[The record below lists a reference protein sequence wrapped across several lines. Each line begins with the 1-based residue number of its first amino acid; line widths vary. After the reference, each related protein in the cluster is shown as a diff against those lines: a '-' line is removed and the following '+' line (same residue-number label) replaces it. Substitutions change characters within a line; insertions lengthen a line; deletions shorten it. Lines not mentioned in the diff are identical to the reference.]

1 MIASLKGH
9 IQILTMNSLIVDVNG
24 VGYHVHVP
32 LGTAGR
38 IEPEA
43 DGRASFHIH
52 TNVREDAITL
62 FGFATFE
69 EKRLFM
75 RLTSVSGIGPKMGLA
90 VLSGLTPSDFIRA
103 VRNSDVKALTQIS
116 GVGKKTAQR
125 IILEL
130 KSAVDDFEFA
140 ELAPADPSVGG
151 DMADDLRSAL
161 GNLGYRENDV
171 EQTLENMK
179 GSIENAADLE
189 PLLREALKMLR

>member
-9 IQILTMNSLIVDVNG
+9 LHILSLNALIVDVNG
-24 VGYHVHVP
+24 VGYHLHVP
-32 LGTAGR
+32 IGTAGR
-38 IEPEA
+38 VQPEA
-43 DGRASFHIH
+43 DGRVSFHIH
-52 TNVREDAITL
+52 TSVREDAISL
-62 FGFATFE
+62 YGFATYE

-90 VLSGLTPSDFIRA
+90 VLSGLSPSDFIRA

-130 KSAVDDFEFA
+130 KSAVDDFDFA
-140 ELAPADPSVGG
+140 ELAPPERGVQS
-151 DMADDLRSAL
+151 DMAEDLRSAL
-161 GNLGYRENDV
+161 ENLGYRENDV
-171 EQTLENMK
+171 EQTLADMQ

-189 PLLREALKMLR
+189 ALLREALKMLR